1 MFMQVIQGRVADREG
16 LRRQLD
22 RWVSELEPG
31 AIGWLGTTGGVMDD
45 GRFILCARFESAEA
59 AQANSERPEQGAWW
73 TETEKL
79 LAEPATFTDSD
90 DIDLYLG
97 GGSNTAGFV
106 QILQGRPAD
115 RDHLRQIAQGFED
128 LARQYRPD
136 IMGWVVAWHPD
147 GRFTEIVYFTSEV
160 AAREGEAKE
169 PSEDRKHLLH
179 EWHEAAGD
187 LTFFDLR
194 EPLLYG

>member
-31 AIGWLGTTGGVMDD
+31 AVGWLGMTGGVTED
-45 GRFILCARFESAEA
+45 GGFILCVRFESAEA

-73 TETEKL
+73 EETEKL
-79 LAEPATFTDSD
+79 LAEPASFSESD
-90 DIDLYLG
+90 DIDVYLG

-106 QILQGRPAD
+106 QILQGRPVD
-115 RDHLRQIAQGFED
+115 RDHLRQVAQGFED

-147 GRFTEIVYFTSEV
+147 GHFTEVVYFTSET

-169 PSEDRKHLLH
+169 PSEDRKQLLL
-179 EWHEAAGD
+179 EWQEAAGD

>member
-1 MFMQVIQGRVADREG
+1 
-16 LRRQLD
+16 
-22 RWVSELEPG
+22 
-31 AIGWLGTTGGVMDD
+31 MDD
-45 GRFILCARFESAEA
+45 GRFIFCVRFESAEA
-59 AQANSERPEQGAWW
+59 ARANSERPEQGAWW
-73 TETEKL
+73 AETEQL
-79 LAEPATFTDSD
+79 LAEPASFSESD
-90 DIDLYLG
+90 DIDVYLG

-106 QILQGRPAD
+106 QILQGRPVD
-115 RDHLRQIAQGFED
+115 RDHLRQVAQGFED

-147 GRFTEIVYFTSEV
+147 GHFTEVVYFTSET

-169 PSEDRKHLLH
+169 PSEDRKQLLL
-179 EWHEAAGD
+179 EWQEAAGD